1 MQIIS
6 SRRMSCTRDT
16 SLDFSNPGPGFC
28 PACGVVGDN
37 PPDHCLWNF
46 LPFSADNCPDRLF
59 LSSLAVAHDA
69 AVGVPPVASE
79 TLTMGVEYSLV
90 SVVYLIL
97 GGCHYVT
104 QFRLRGKWLKYDCTA
119 GGSTSAS
126 ASFDRRWHCGRQVL
140 YVYVKTDLL
149 VVSAD
154 STVEPSGDSPG
165 DSSGL
170 SSAFLRA
177 LANVE
182 RRHEQ
187 PQATK

>member
-46 LPFSADNCPDRLF
+46 LPFSAD
-59 LSSLAVAHDA
+59 
-69 AVGVPPVASE
+69 
-79 TLTMGVEYSLV
+79 
-90 SVVYLIL
+90 
-97 GGCHYVT
+97 
-104 QFRLRGKWLKYDCTA
+104 
-119 GGSTSAS
+119 
-126 ASFDRRWHCGRQVL
+126 
-140 YVYVKTDLL
+140 VYVKTDLL

-154 STVEPSGDSPG
+154 STAEPSGDSPG

-182 RRHEQ
+182 RRHEHY
-187 PQATK
+187 